1 MQKGLIL
8 LLAVL
13 LLAACQG
20 ANNAGDVQPT
30 ATPRAVLTIT
40 PKQDVEVI
48 PDQERPNFVFIL
60 TDDLD
65 SKLGTIEYMPYLKD
79 LLISKGLTI
88 EDYFVSNPVCCPSR
102 STYLR
107 GQYNHNNQV
116 YTNEPP
122 SGGFERFYLLENES
136 STLATWLQAAG
147 YDTVFLGKY
156 LNGYPFRE
164 DRTYVPVG
172 WTEWYGAA
180 RGRPYPGFKYSL
192 NENGVLVDYDVEGQ
206 GEEQYM
212 TDVLARKTVDF
223 IRRSAENP
231 APFFIYLAAFA
242 PHEPARPAPRHE
254 QLFPDLAAP
263 RTASFNETDISD
275 KSENMSQNPLISDDK
290 IRGLDEL
297 YRGRVRS
304 MQAVDEMISQLV
316 TVLEET
322 GQLENT
328 YIIFT
333 SDNGFHMGQHRLLS
347 GKGTPYEADIRVPF
361 IIRGPG
367 IPADS
372 VLSGYLSGNVDF
384 APTIAELA
392 GVVPPAYV
400 DGRSLVPLFGE
411 QKPDEWR
418 AAYLLESYGGAS
430 SESEPEDDQ
439 SASVGGAVQPEA
451 VYIGLRTRDYLYV
464 EYPSGFR
471 ELYDLQNDPD
481 QLENMASAAEPE
493 LISQLSEWL
502 QELYACSG
510 KQCTEIEARGLR

>member
-1 MQKGLIL
+1 MKKLFIVFVCAFL
-8 LLAVL
+8 LV
-13 LLAACQG
+13 ACLG
-20 ANNAGDVQPT
+20 GNTEQPT
-30 ATPRAVLTIT
+30 ATPRSILTIT
-40 PKQDVEVI
+40 PKDDVQVI
-48 PDQERPNFVFIL
+48 SNTERPNFVFIL

-65 SKLGTIEYMPYLKD
+65 AELGTIDYMPYLKE
-79 LLISKGLTI
+79 LLISKGLTL

-107 GQYNHNNQV
+107 GQYNHNNGV
-116 YTNEPP
+116 YTNDPP

-147 YDTVFLGKY
+147 YNTVFLGKY

-164 DRTYVPVG
+164 DRTHVPVG

-180 RGRPYPGFKYSL
+180 KGRPYPGYKYSL

-206 GEEQYM
+206 GEAQYM
-212 TDVLARKTVDF
+212 TDVLARITVDF
-223 IRRSAENP
+223 IRRSVDDP
-231 APFFIYLAAFA
+231 APFFIYLAPFA

-263 RTASFNETDISD
+263 RTASFNEIEISD
-275 KSENMSQNPLISDDK
+275 KPENMSQNPLISDDK

-316 TVLEET
+316 TVLGET

-347 GKGTPYEADIRVPF
+347 GKGTLYEEDIHVPF

-367 IPADS
+367 IVANS
-372 VLSGYLSGNVDF
+372 VVSGYLSGNVDF

-392 GVVPPAYV
+392 GLIPPAYV
-400 DGRSLVPLFGE
+400 DGRSLVPLFAGQE
-411 QKPDEWR
+411 PSVDQWR
-418 AAYLLESYGGAS
+418 AGYLLESYGGGNSDVDA
-430 SESEPEDDQ
+430 EVDQ
-439 SASVGGAVQPEA
+439 GANPNGFADPEA
-451 VYIGLRTRDYLYV
+451 TYIGLRTLDYLYV
-464 EYPSGFR
+464 EYPNGFK
-471 ELYDLQNDPD
+471 ELYDMHNDPD
-481 QLENMASAAEPE
+481 QLENLASTADPE
-493 LISQLSEWL
+493 LVSQLSQWL
-502 QELYACSG
+502 HELYACSG
-510 KQCTEIEARGLR
+510 KQCNEIDARRLR